1 MCRHNE
7 YIPRKKD
14 AFLLKGHLL
23 DVQKSKKRLRVRK
36 SKKSGK
42 AHFTRVTE
50 VVESCQMCW
59 NFNGMQHICNKY
71 ATNISMICI
80 GHFQSNLGMSFSV
93 KSY

>member
-42 AHFTRVTE
+42 AHFTRVY
-50 VVESCQMCW
+50 
-59 NFNGMQHICNKY
+59 KD
-71 ATNISMICI
+71 
-80 GHFQSNLGMSFSV
+80 V
-93 KSY
+93 KG